1 MRGRLTAWLVLV
13 LATAASAQTTT
24 TFTDRLVLADPPAK
38 TSETACLWRDASTGM
53 VATGACP
60 TGTVTSVGLS
70 LPGIFSV
77 SGSPVTTSGTLT
89 ASLVSQT
96 QNLVW
101 ASPNGSSGAPT
112 FRSLVDADIPDNLTL
127 GTVSGAPTFTG
138 AATFGAA
145 GTALS
150 VTNNAAFGGIASSL
164 VPSVTDTYN
173 LGSSLRLWNEGF
185 LSQINAVIYAEQT
198 ATLFGGWSIVGKN
211 AGTFAAAVGAGDTSI
226 NFGKAMTNGHFIVV
240 RAHDTG
246 GTVRAEHMQITGT
259 TGCTTCT
266 VTRGLNTGGTGY
278 AFAQGTSYLVGGST
292 GDGRIELRAYSTPQI
307 SVVEQGATYNAQ
319 TERVRIGYLDGA
331 AGMGATT
338 GKVGI
343 VIGDAS
349 QYLRYYDGV
358 LTIAGN
364 GSGITS
370 INGGNITT
378 GTVTADK
385 LNVTTLSAI
394 TANLGTVTAGT
405 LTGTTIQ
412 TAASA
417 PRTRIDVNGITI
429 SAYSGTGYQSASA
442 VTWDGAAGGGTQALY
457 SYASGATRR
466 LALDNI
472 ADSGTDAQY
481 IGLRTG
487 AAGQSLNRAYLTL
500 YSPSSGISHVSLCSS
515 SSNCLQLSGVQ
526 GGAGGSILPSPDA
539 FFTLGAGGNRFNNIH
554 LNLPF
559 GSPTNLAY
567 VVVGDP
573 DASSRLYA
581 FTGGLDGTTTCGTG
595 QSLYQITVEKGLVT
609 GVACR

>member
-1 MRGRLTAWLVLV
+1 MIRFLTMGLLLW
-13 LATAASAQTTT
+13 AASAAAQTTT

-38 TSETACLWRDASTGM
+38 SSETACLWRDASTGM
-53 VATGACP
+53 VAAGACP

-77 SGSPVTTSGTLT
+77 SGSPITTSGTLAVSLANQNAYT
-89 ASLVSQT
+89 VFARGASTGVPSFQSLVKGH
-96 QNLVW
+96 L
-101 ASPNGSSGAPT
+101 P
-112 FRSLVDADIPDNLTL
+112 
-127 GTVSGAPTFTG
+127 
-138 AATFGAA
+138 AATVFTDQANTFSGSYTQTFSGPVAI
-145 GTALS
+145 
-150 VTNNAAFGGIASSL
+150 NNGIGSHL
-164 VPSVTDTYN
+164 IPLTTDTYN
-173 LGSSLRLWNEGF
+173 LGSSTKLWNEGF
-185 LSQINAVIYAEQT
+185 LAQINAVIFAETT
-198 ATLFGGWSIVGKN
+198 ATLFGGYSIIGKN
-211 AGTFAAAVGAGDTSI
+211 AGSFPARVASSDTTI
-226 NFGKAMTNGHFIVV
+226 NFGKAMTVGHFIAI
-240 RAHDTG
+240 RAHDEG
-246 GTVRAEHMQITGT
+246 GSLPTAEHLQVGSLVSGT
-259 TGCTTCT
+259 TYN
-266 VTRGLNTGGTGY
+266 VTRNLSGLGAKNWP
-278 AFAQGTSYLVGGST
+278 AGTSYLVSGTT

-307 SVVEQGATYNAQ
+307 SVVEQGGTYNAQ

-364 GSGITS
+364 GAGVTS

-457 SYASGATRR
+457 SYASGATRQ

-481 IGLRTG
+481 IQLRTG

-500 YSPSSGISHVSLCSS
+500 GSPSSGISHVSLCSS